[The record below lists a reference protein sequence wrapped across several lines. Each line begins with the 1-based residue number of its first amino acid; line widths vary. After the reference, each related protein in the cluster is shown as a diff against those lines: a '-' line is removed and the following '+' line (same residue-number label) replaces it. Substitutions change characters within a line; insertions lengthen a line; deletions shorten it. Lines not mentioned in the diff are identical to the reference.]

1 MQTNQILSAPL
12 LDIIFDGLNKDYGA
26 YELRQHYIERIKK
39 ALWITITIAGLACC
53 SVILGNKLKNSKPKY
68 SIQEGPM
75 LSDIK
80 PIEDKKL
87 PEPEKPVDKPQVKT
101 EIYNT
106 IKIQDDDKVKNKP
119 PTQDELDL
127 AAIGDEK
134 KGGIDDSG
142 YIDEPGPEKISK
154 GTGIIDDKKTDPD
167 ETLTIVEIDAKYPGN
182 WKAFLE
188 RNLNGNIPLDN
199 GAPAGHY
206 SVVIQFVV
214 DKEGNVSD
222 ITPLTSQGYGM
233 EQEAVRVIK
242 KATKWEPAFQNGTKV
257 KAYRR
262 QVIIFQVPEE
272 G

>member
-1 MQTNQILSAPL
+1 MQTNQILSASL
-12 LDIIFDGLNKDYGA
+12 LDIVFDGLNKDYGA

-39 ALWITITIAGLACC
+39 ALLITITIAGLICC
-53 SVILGNKLKNSKPKY
+53 SVILGNKLKKSKPKY
-68 SIQEGPM
+68 SFHEGST
-75 LSDIK
+75 LSVIK

-87 PEPEKPVDKPQVKT
+87 PDPDKPNQKPHVKT

-106 IKIQDDDKVKNKP
+106 FKIQEDDKVKNTP
-119 PTQDELDL
+119 PTQDELVL

-134 KGGIDDSG
+134 KSGIDDSG
-142 YIDEPGPEKISK
+142 YIADPGPEKIDK
-154 GTGIIDDKKTDPD
+154 GTGIIDDKKPDPD
-167 ETLTIVEIDAKYPGN
+167 EIIDKVEIDAKYPGN

-188 RNLNGNIPLDN
+188 RNLNAEIPLEN

-222 ITPLTSQGYGM
+222 ITPLTNHGYGM

-257 KAYRR
+257 KAYRK
-262 QVIIFQVPEE
+262 QVIIFQVLEE